1 MRRKGNGK
9 EMKKAGIIGWGAYVP
24 KFRINVSEIAKLWGF
39 DATVPRSLGLS
50 EKSVPAYDE
59 DSTTMAWEASLLAIK
74 RSNILPSDI
83 NLVLFGSESKVY
95 AVKPTATILIDSLG
109 ISRNSLGVDLEFACR
124 GASAGIRLASSM
136 VESGQIKYGL
146 VIGSDTAQSNP
157 GDVLELSSAA
167 AAVSYVIGPSNE
179 ASGIFEAFSSYT
191 SDTPDFWRRDGTP
204 YPVHGE
210 GFTGEPAYFHH
221 IISAVTNLL
230 QENGYKIND
239 FDYFIFHQPNGKFP
253 IQVAKKLN
261 IPLEKVKQGLV
272 ANYIGNPYNA
282 SALLGLAK
290 VLDIAKPGE
299 RILVAPFG
307 SGAGSDAFSILV
319 TDKILE
325 RQKIGKKL
333 DYYISKRKILISY
346 AEYAKSSN
354 KYKVYE

>member
-1 MRRKGNGK
+1 MRKS
-9 EMKKAGIIGWGAYVP
+9 GIVGWGAYIP
-24 KFRINVSEIAKLWGF
+24 RYRVSALEIAKNWGME
-39 DATVPRSLGLS
+39 DSVVKSLGLT
-50 EKSVPAYDE
+50 EKSVPGPDE
-59 DSTTMAWEASLLAIK
+59 DSTTMAWEASIIALK
-74 RSNILPSDI
+74 RANIDSSNI

-95 AVKPTATILIDSLG
+95 AVKPTSTILIDALG

-124 GASAGIRLASSM
+124 GASAGLRLAASM
-136 VESGQIKYGL
+136 VGAGQINYGL

-167 AAVSYVIGPSNE
+167 AAVSYVIGPSQE
-179 ASGIFEAFSSYT
+179 AVGIFEAFSSYT

-230 QENGYKIND
+230 NENGYKISD

-253 IQVAKKLN
+253 IQVAKKLG
-261 IPLEKVKQGLV
+261 IPIEKIKLGMI

-290 VLDIAKPGE
+290 VLDVAKPNQ

-307 SGAGSDAFSILV
+307 SGAGSDAFSIFI

-325 RQKIGKKL
+325 KQKIHKNVEYFINKKL
-333 DYYISKRKILISY
+333 PISY
-346 AEYAKSSN
+346 SKYAKFGN